1 MRVIIAG
8 SRDVT
13 DLKHVILA
21 VHNSKFEVTEIVS
34 GAARGVD
41 TLGEMWAEENNIPVT
56 LFPADWDKY
65 GKSAGYKRNEEMAK
79 HADGLI
85 AIRKNM
91 SKGTT
96 HMIDIAT
103 KAGLSVYVVDLD

>member
-13 DLKHVILA
+13 ELKHVILA
-21 VHNSKFEVTEIVS
+21 VHNSGFDITEVLC
-34 GAARGVD
+34 GMARGVD
-41 TLGEMWAEENNIPVT
+41 ELGYIWAEENNIPIAK
-56 LFPADWDKY
+56 FPADWDKY

-79 HADGLI
+79 HADALI
-85 AIRKNM
+85 AIRKNK

-96 HMIDIAT
+96 HMLNIAKDYSLKIYQIDI
-103 KAGLSVYVVDLD
+103 S